1 MPLLAPSTAS
11 AFIQWAAPG
20 GAALTSTLTSLTTW
34 SISFW
39 IKPEAGAF
47 NRSIFHGGNSGDTTN
62 LCLYVNT
69 TGSGAEFRVQLHN
82 AAGSAVATSSTATTA
97 GATRPI
103 NTSAPWSWN
112 LVTIRHKN
120 NSGTSSDVQ
129 VIATGQDGTTYL
141 GANTN
146 YNPATNP
153 LLAIDFARL
162 GKASPTGPVN
172 IQCEYG
178 GLVVRNHDTTQAEHE
193 ALYALASPGRLLNYS
208 SGVNWNN
215 TTGLQWGIVNT
226 MASHPTTQDAG
237 TATAG
242 LPNDWSTQ
250 STAAASNL
258 FIFDRAATAPSF
270 FDVYP
275 TATTLSGT
283 WGYVPIDD
291 TRFPLNTPSIDNGES
306 VAAES
311 PHFLPFANS
320 ELPDSVV
327 RILTLGN
334 SRSMRFSADKRLDT
348 NLSGGN
354 DAFGAW
360 PQFWGGG
367 FILERLALIGGT
379 FAVAPNLGSNNAA
392 FGLSYDTSARA
403 SSNCTGVNN
412 NRALRRFGYG
422 SNAVG
427 STISGSEKT
436 GGPGESAQI
445 SAASGYYQTLTNEVT
460 GSLYTF
466 DRPRSY
472 QVTCLAYPS
481 SSPATLSLRS
491 SNTSRSDTG
500 ATSRAA
506 NSEVVLD
513 TQRGSATIISESGLV
528 IIKIPSVG
536 ANDPLVGDAFTVKV
550 GGSYDVSVIESL
562 EYVDAGVNIE
572 VTLEHAVASIGT
584 LAGTTAY
591 WGAWGLVTMAISAV
605 GDEAWVGDAYHGYRI
620 TAGTGTSPVVILAEA
635 WGTTDPSYWVGSTG
649 WSGNGYTVHIV
660 NAFTTTRASDGLSPW
675 VAFFEVLAPD
685 TAIVIP
691 AQQGAVTSSIGNMT
705 DSIREAIP
713 DCEIIWMADH
723 IHGRSDTVTDSNPL
737 GDQDY
742 SAWFQWMEDNAE
754 AHGVA
759 YIAEPAY
766 SLGAFT
772 DQMIRGYRSNSTAH
786 DTSEGVRLWAASA
799 LETALTLLTEVTEAT
814 DTATDFLARLY
825 SRARGYVG
833 RLRI

>member
-1 MPLLAPSTAS
+1 MPLIAPSTAS

-20 GAALTSTLTSLTTW
+20 GAALSSTLTSLTTW

-39 IKPEAGAF
+39 IEPQAGAV

-62 LCLYVNT
+62 LGLYINT

-82 AAGSAVATSSTATTA
+82 AAGTNFATSSTATTG

-120 NSGTSSDVQ
+120 NSANSSDIQ
-129 VIATGQDGTTYL
+129 VIATGQNGTTYL

-146 YNPATNP
+146 YDPAANSLPTIN
-153 LLAIDFARL
+153 FARL
-162 GKASPTGPVN
+162 GKASPTGP
-172 IQCEYG
+172 ISLQGEYG

-215 TTGLQWGIVNT
+215 TTGLQWGIANT
-226 MASHPTTQDAG
+226 MASHPTAQDAG

-250 STAAASNL
+250 STAAASNI
-258 FIFDRAATAPSF
+258 FIFDRAATTPSF

-283 WGYVPIDD
+283 WTYGPVDT
-291 TRFPLNTPSIDNGES
+291 TRFPFNTPTVNNGVS
-306 VAAES
+306 VSASS
-311 PHFLPFANS
+311 PHFLDFANAV
-320 ELPDSVV
+320 LPSRVK
-327 RILTLGN
+327 RILSLGN
-334 SRSMRFSADKRLDT
+334 SRSMRFSADKRLSTD
-348 NLSGGN
+348 LSGGN

-367 FILERLALIGGT
+367 LILERLALIGGT
-379 FAVAPNLGSNNAA
+379 FGIAPNLGSNNAA
-392 FGLSYDTSARA
+392 FGLSYDSAARA
-403 SSNCTGVNN
+403 SSSCTGVNN

-422 SNAVG
+422 SNSVG

-445 SAASGYYQTLTNEVT
+445 STAGGYYQTLTNEVT

-491 SNTSRSDTG
+491 SNTSRSDAS
-500 ATSRAA
+500 ATSRAS

-513 TQRGSATIISESGLV
+513 TQRGSATIISETGLSV
-528 IIKIPSVG
+528 IKIPSVG
-536 ANDPLVGDAFTVKV
+536 ANDPIVGDAFTVKV
-550 GGSYDVSVIESL
+550 GSSYDVSVVESL
-562 EYVDAGVNIE
+562 EYVDSGTNIN
-572 VTLEHAVASIGT
+572 VTLEHAVANIGT

-591 WGAWGLVTMAISAV
+591 WGPWGFVTMAISAA
-605 GDEAWVGDAYHGYRI
+605 GDEAWVVDAYHGYRL

-649 WSGNGYTVHIV
+649 WSGNGYTIHIV
-660 NAFTTTRASDGLSPW
+660 NAFTTVRDSDNHSPW
-675 VAFFEVLAPD
+675 TAFFDVLAPD
-685 TAIVIP
+685 VALIIP
-691 AQQGAVTSSIGNMT
+691 AQQNAITSSIGAMT
-705 DSIREAIP
+705 DSIRDAIP
-713 DCEIIWMADH
+713 ECEVLWVADH
-723 IHGRSDTVTDSNPL
+723 LHGRSDTVTDSNPL

-742 SAWFQWMEDNAE
+742 SDWFEWMEANA
-754 AHGVA
+754 ASYGVA

-766 SLGAFT
+766 SLGVFT
-772 DQMIRGYRSNSTAH
+772 DQMTRGFRSNSTAH
-786 DTSEGVRLWAASA
+786 DTSEGVRIWAASV
-799 LETALTLLTEVTEAT
+799 LETAASLLTEAA
-814 DTATDFLARLY
+814 DSSTDFLARLY
-825 SRARGYVG
+825 SRARGFVG